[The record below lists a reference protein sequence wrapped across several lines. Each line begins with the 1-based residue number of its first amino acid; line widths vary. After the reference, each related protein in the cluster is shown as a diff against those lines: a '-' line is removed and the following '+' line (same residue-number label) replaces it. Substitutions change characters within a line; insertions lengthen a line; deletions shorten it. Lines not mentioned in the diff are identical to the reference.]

1 MDDIMNGIEFD
12 SRVIENDGNGGGRFS
27 QEAIDRFNKDME
39 QTMREIRIQEAR
51 SVKLAEEIVLTD

>member
-1 MDDIMNGIEFD
+1 MNGIEFD
-12 SRVIENDGNGGGRFS
+12 NRVIENDGKGGFRFS

-39 QTMREIRIQEAR
+39 HTMREIRIQEAR